1 MRFMVIERFR
11 GPDSV
16 SAVYERFRESGRM
29 MPDGLTYIDSWIE
42 SSFERCFLLAECDD
56 PRLIQEWVL
65 SWNDLMEFEVVPVV
79 GSKETAELVA
89 PAE

>member
-11 GPDSV
+11 NPDSV

-29 MPDGLTYIDSWIE
+29 MPDGLIYIDSWIE
-42 SSFERCFLLAECDD
+42 SNFDRCFLLAECED

-65 SWNDLMEFEVVPVV
+65 SWNDLIEFEIVPVV
-79 GSKETAELVA
+79 GSKETAELAA
-89 PAE
+89 PEE